1 MRKSVLPL
9 PMVLLLPLLVGSAGG
24 VAPVSDGPPPLW
36 SLISDRQQVRVF
48 RQSGTGHGDDRHDF
62 AIRGTTRFALRDEYA
77 LVAVLRDY
85 AAYPQW
91 LHFVTEVDELAPGAD
106 GSRRLRFATRLPWP
120 LRDREALLESRLV
133 RNATAA
139 DQVTVA
145 LSNRPG
151 LLPPDPDYVRV
162 PRLHGS
168 LAFRRLGD
176 DRVEVDYRLRLD
188 PGGDLPAWL
197 ARLLLRDA
205 AHFTLRRL
213 RAAVRQ
219 PRYQGHYYSGLE
231 LRGPGRPA
239 RAENVTKPQ

>member
-9 PMVLLLPLLVGSAGG
+9 PMVLLLPLLVGSVDG
-24 VAPVSDGPPPLW
+24 VVRSPGDREPLW
-36 SLISDRQQVRVF
+36 SLISDLQQVRVF
-48 RQSGTGHGDDRHDF
+48 RQNDGGHDF

-91 LHFVTEVDELAPGAD
+91 LHFVTGVDELAPGAD
-106 GSRRLRFATRLPWP
+106 GARRLRFTTRLPWP

-133 RNATAA
+133 PGPTTT

-145 LSNRPG
+145 LSNRPR

-219 PRYQGHYYSGLE
+219 PRYQGHYYSGLD

>member
-9 PMVLLLPLLVGSAGG
+9 PMVLLLPLLVGSADGL
-24 VAPVSDGPPPLW
+24 VSVPDGPPPLW

-48 RQSGTGHGDDRHDF
+48 RQNDDGPDF

-85 AAYPQW
+85 AAYPEW
-91 LHFVTEVDELAPGAD
+91 LHFVTEVDELAAGPD
-106 GSRRLRFATRLPWP
+106 GGRRLRFTTRLPWP
-120 LRDREALLESRLV
+120 LRDREALLESRLLP
-133 RNATAA
+133 APASA
-139 DQVTVA
+139 DQITVA

-151 LLPPDPDYVRV
+151 LLPPDPAYVRV
-162 PRLHGS
+162 PRLRGS
-168 LAFRRLGD
+168 LAFRRLEG

-188 PGGDLPAWL
+188 PGGDLPDWL

-219 PRYQGHYYSGLE
+219 PRYQGHYYSGLD
-231 LRGPGRPA
+231 LRGPGRPVQV
-239 RAENVTKPQ
+239 ENVTKPQ

>member
-9 PMVLLLPLLVGSAGG
+9 PMVLLLPLLVGSVDG
-24 VAPVSDGPPPLW
+24 VVRSPGDREPLW

-48 RQSGTGHGDDRHDF
+48 RQNDGGHDF

-91 LHFVTEVDELAPGAD
+91 LHFVTGVDELAPGAD
-106 GSRRLRFATRLPWP
+106 GARRLRFTTRLPWP

-133 RNATAA
+133 RGPTTT

-145 LSNRPG
+145 LSNRPR

-162 PRLHGS
+162 PRLQGS

-219 PRYQGHYYSGLE
+219 PRYQGHYYSGLD